1 MSVNL
6 VTSFTR
12 TCCIIS
18 YVQFTNGTT
27 QIGKIIDGNGF
38 KGIIKIGKP

>member
-12 TCCIIS
+12 TCFIVS
-18 YVQFTNGTT
+18 YVQYTNGTT
-27 QIGKIIDGNGF
+27 QMGKIVDGNGF
-38 KGIIKIGKP
+38 KGIIRIGKP